1 MSGWNSLPSY
11 IACRVVAS
19 LHCSRVAP
27 PSEERMRELDEE
39 KEMLRN
45 MRRHKRKLFLLQRQA
60 VSCHQLVHYCSYL

>member
-1 MSGWNSLPSY
+1 M
-11 IACRVVAS
+11 
-19 LHCSRVAP
+19 AP

-60 VSCHQLVHYCSYL
+60 VSCYQLVHYCSYL